1 MRLHKLEVTAFGPF
15 ASTETVD
22 FDALGADGLFLLHG
36 QTGAGKTT
44 ILDAVAFALYGTVPG
59 ARKDGKRFLSDHAAP
74 GAVPTV
80 MLDATLGGRRMRI
93 TRSPEFFRPKKRGAG
108 TTKQN
113 AKASLTWLD
122 GTGQNLTRLD
132 EIGDAVGAALGMSAD
147 QFFQVVL
154 LPQGEFARFLRADS
168 DERGNLLERL
178 FDTSRF
184 GDIEEW
190 FADARRASAAALET
204 SRIATDKLLGQIS
217 TASGEDEQLDRV
229 PVEWASDV
237 LDTSRAALNESAQ
250 TLAHA
255 RATSD
260 TAVVTLR
267 KLETTRD
274 LQRRRSIAC
283 EQRAQYEAG
292 AAERAVLRLELERSA
307 AAGPVAA
314 LAGEL
319 DAAAS
324 RHSSASAASDR
335 AYRALAQLDGSEAV
349 TEGLCTSGTDFVAD
363 RRVVAAAVRAW
374 NTEVGALEQLRIL
387 VRRAESEERTATQL
401 EGELATVERAVESMQ
416 SERATLPAA
425 IDEVEAAVHSAVH
438 AAAEI
443 PALEMESTRLGK
455 AVEAVAELAK
465 TRTKLAA
472 AEKAHNS
479 ARTAFNDARA
489 HTLDLREQRLAGMA
503 AELASRLVDGEP
515 CVVCGSED
523 HPAPTQATESTVTK
537 QDEDAAAALE
547 HRAAALTE
555 KKAALVLALVRVQDS
570 LVQQSGDC
578 NSAQLI
584 DARDT
589 VDAALKKARAEAS
602 RLDQLRARLAHL
614 RSEDQRIAAAVGEK
628 HSAAAG
634 LAARAT
640 QVRASA
646 QEMRSRIAVAMD
658 GAESIDQRLA
668 RLEELITLST
678 DLVDKR
684 VAAAGSATELQKL
697 TDALAAKVAE
707 SGFDSAADA
716 AQRVL
721 APARIA
727 SIEKHL
733 EAANDVRA
741 HTEQVLAEPA
751 ILAVADTEPVD
762 TVAAKNVVDDAA
774 SRLHAAVAAHA
785 ECKRRVEQL
794 EALTAQLWAAV
805 DRVAPMQAKHEEL
818 AALADVVAGRGQ
830 NARKMSLRSYVLA
843 SRLEDVAE
851 SASARLRRMSSGRY
865 EFVHSDE
872 AESRGR
878 RGGLGLDIRDDYTGV
893 VRSAKTL
900 SGGESFLASLSLAL
914 GLADVVAAESG
925 GVVLDTIFID
935 EGFGTLDADT
945 LESVMGVLDEL
956 RAGGRVVGI
965 VSHVDE
971 MRQRIPS
978 RLHVIR
984 ERDGSRLQLFA
995 AS

>member
-324 RHSSASAASDR
+324 RHSAASAASDR
-335 AYRALAQLDGSEAV
+335 AYRVLAQLDGSEAV
-349 TEGLCTSGTDFVAD
+349 TEGLSGTDFVAD
-363 RRVVAAAVRAW
+363 RTVVAAAVRTW
-374 NTEVGALEQLRIL
+374 TTEVGALEQLRIL

-425 IDEVEAAVHSAVH
+425 IDAVEAAVHSAVQT
-438 AAAEI
+438 AAEI
-443 PALEMESTRLGK
+443 PALELESTRLGK
-455 AVEAVAELAK
+455 AVEAAAELAK
-465 TRTKLAA
+465 TRIKLAA

-489 HTLDLREQRLAGMA
+489 HTLDLREKRLAGMA

-537 QDEDAAAALE
+537 EDEDAAAALE

-578 NSAQLI
+578 DSAQLI

-589 VDAALKKARAEAS
+589 VDAALKKARAEAAQ
-602 RLDQLRARLAHL
+602 LDRLRARLTHL
-614 RSEDQRIAAAVGEK
+614 RNEDQRIAAAVGEK
-628 HSAAAG
+628 HSSAAG

-646 QEMRSRIAVAMD
+646 QEMRSRIAAAMD
-658 GAESIDQRLA
+658 GA
-668 RLEELITLST
+668 
-678 DLVDKR
+678 
-684 VAAAGSATELQKL
+684 
-697 TDALAAKVAE
+697 
-707 SGFDSAADA
+707 DS
-716 AQRVL
+716 
-721 APARIA
+721 
-727 SIEKHL
+727 
-733 EAANDVRA
+733 
-741 HTEQVLAEPA
+741 
-751 ILAVADTEPVD
+751 
-762 TVAAKNVVDDAA
+762 
-774 SRLHAAVAAHA
+774 
-785 ECKRRVEQL
+785 
-794 EALTAQLWAAV
+794 
-805 DRVAPMQAKHEEL
+805 
-818 AALADVVAGRGQ
+818 
-830 NARKMSLRSYVLA
+830 
-843 SRLEDVAE
+843 
-851 SASARLRRMSSGRY
+851 
-865 EFVHSDE
+865 
-872 AESRGR
+872 
-878 RGGLGLDIRDDYTGV
+878 
-893 VRSAKTL
+893 
-900 SGGESFLASLSLAL
+900 
-914 GLADVVAAESG
+914 
-925 GVVLDTIFID
+925 
-935 EGFGTLDADT
+935 
-945 LESVMGVLDEL
+945 
-956 RAGGRVVGI
+956 
-965 VSHVDE
+965 
-971 MRQRIPS
+971 
-978 RLHVIR
+978 
-984 ERDGSRLQLFA
+984 
-995 AS
+995 